1 MHSLPTDNI
10 RTGKR
15 VGGNMQAWSI
25 QEFRGCSIHV
35 LAVLGRGSD
44 FRYAYTGFVCGPKC
58 DDMSYPMMQ
67 RFHHI
72 SADFDSMDAAISAG
86 MREGR
91 ALALRWFSTSLEER
105 ETPI

>member
-1 MHSLPTDNI
+1 MHLLPTDNI
-10 RTGKR
+10 RKGKH
-15 VGGNMQAWSI
+15 GEGIMQAWSI

-44 FRYAYTGFVCGPKC
+44 FRYAYTGFVCGPKG
-58 DDMSYPMMQ
+58 DDMSYPKMQ

-86 MREGR
+86 MLEGR
-91 ALALRWFSTSLEER
+91 ALALRWFSLYMVERNTSG
-105 ETPI
+105 